1 MKRKTMFMMLLFS
14 LATVISVYY
23 FFDKPENMDIAS
35 FFSDELL
42 DETIV
47 TSVPKNDVTTD
58 QYAFEEIRLELA
70 NERSQLREQYT
81 EKIASDD
88 FTAEEKNEAYN
99 DMNAL
104 IALESNESTLEMLIK
119 GLGYDDALVR
129 LDNEKATVTVIA
141 DEMSKEQANEIIY
154 LVKNEVEELVNVSV
168 NAQKSYV
175 E

>member
-1 MKRKTMFMMLLFS
+1 MKRKSMFMLLLFS

-23 FFDKPENMDIAS
+23 FFDTPENLNITS

-47 TSVPKNDVTTD
+47 TSVPTKGVSTD

-88 FTAEEKNEAYN
+88 FTAEEKNAAYN

-104 IALESNESTLEMLIK
+104 IALESNEATLEMLIK

-129 LDNEKATVTVIA
+129 LEKEKATVTVMA
-141 DEMSKEQANEIIY
+141 EEMSKEQANEIIY
-154 LVKNEVEELVNVSV
+154 LVKNEVEDLVNVSV
-168 NAQKSYV
+168 NVQNSYY